1 MTKKLLSTYLLLVP
15 AIYAMAQG
23 IFLKPPSEL
32 DLKINGDIVAMKI
45 QDQTAYLA
53 WLGDG
58 ISPDFQI
65 GSYDLSTKAMQPP
78 TVVGKASGHP
88 IFSSLRGKKYLL
100 WNDQTGSIQYTAL
113 SGGEAGAQHILPNS
127 GSLQLLSATEINSQ
141 IVLCI
146 VNSKTKNAGLLVVN
160 ANNDLQLSVEK
171 SFDIAKSKNI
181 EFCSAV
187 PGIGHAIKVFWKEQK
202 HKNLLCTTI
211 NLDLTPAVDQSN
223 NIVSTEVY
231 QVAGIIS
238 LNDPDSQLMVWRRND
253 KDGKWYYGIISQG
266 LLRDEY
272 APLPYY
278 QAPSRIPLMS
288 KDENG
293 NFYIGTSRLDRQ
305 FVLGSFKSY
314 NPAHWIKDFLLPNKG
329 NYTLKEIVIPGS
341 HDAGMSV
348 LSSAGGKNLS
358 IINECNTLTQVQNIR
373 GQLQSGIRMFDL
385 RLDLYKGELYTKHAP
400 SDCMED
406 AIAGGY
412 GEKLSSALLSVKQF
426 LKENDREFV
435 ILSFC
440 HFCDRK
446 ISVAQQADSIEKW
459 LGKDLFFESQGKVL
473 KDITLND
480 LSGKVLVTFEN
491 YSFPDKSV
499 ILNTLVKKSGAF
511 INYKRAYAASNDL
524 NKLLLAQQSFFSNIK
539 DSVNAND
546 LVRLD
551 WQLTEAGQEAAFVC
565 NDFQSPKSNPL
576 MDGAKL
582 LLNSIK
588 KNKSII
594 ELARTGNQVLVENLD
609 KWLNEGLI
617 NKASFPNILY
627 VDVSGNWITDYSI
640 LLNEHPI
647 YNQKKINR

>member
-1 MTKKLLSTYLLLVP
+1 MIKRLLCTYLLLVSS
-15 AIYAMAQG
+15 IYAMAQG
-23 IFLKPPSEL
+23 IFLQPPSQL
-32 DLKINGDIVAMKI
+32 DSKTSGNVVAMKI
-45 QDQTAYLA
+45 QDQKAYLA
-53 WLGDG
+53 WYGEG
-58 ISPDFQI
+58 ISSDFQI
-65 GSYDLSTKAMQPP
+65 GSYDLSTKVMQSP
-78 TVVGKASGHP
+78 TVVGQASGRP

-100 WNDQTGSIQYTAL
+100 WNDQNGSIQYTIL
-113 SGGEAGAQHILPNS
+113 SGGQAGKPLILPNS
-127 GSLQLLSATEINSQ
+127 ASSQLLSAIEIDSH
-141 IVLCI
+141 IVLGI
-146 VNSKTKNAGLLVVN
+146 VNSKTKNTGILVINVN
-160 ANNDLQLSVEK
+160 MDLTLSVEK
-171 SFDIAKSKNI
+171 SFDVAKSKNI

-187 PGIGHAIKVFWKEQK
+187 PGIGHTIKVFWKEQK
-202 HKNLLCTTI
+202 HRNLLCTTF
-211 NLDLTPAVDQSN
+211 NLDSNLAVNQSYST
-223 NIVSTEVY
+223 ISTEVY
-231 QVAGIIS
+231 QIAGILS
-238 LNDPDSQLMVWRRND
+238 LDDPDSQLLVWKRND
-253 KDGKWYYGIISQG
+253 KDSKWYYGIISQG
-266 LLRDEY
+266 SLRDEY

-278 QAPSRIPLMS
+278 QSTPGIPLKN

-293 NFYIGTSRLDRQ
+293 NYYIGASKLDKQ
-305 FVLGSFKSY
+305 FLLGSFKPY
-314 NPAHWIKDFLLPNKG
+314 NPSHWIKDFLLPKKG
-329 NYTLKEIVIPGS
+329 DYTLKDIVIPGS
-341 HDAGMSV
+341 DDAGMSV

-385 RLDLYKGELYTKHAP
+385 RLDMHKGELYTKHAP

-426 LKENDREFV
+426 LKENNREFV

-446 ISVAQQADSIEKW
+446 IPVAQQADSIEKW
-459 LGKDLFFESQGKVL
+459 LGKDLFFESKGKPL

-480 LSGKVLVTFEN
+480 LSGKVMVTFEN
-491 YSFPDKSV
+491 YSFPDKGI
-499 ILNTLVKKSGAF
+499 ILNTLVKQSQAPV
-511 INYKRAYAASNDL
+511 NYKRAYAASNDL
-524 NKLLLAQQSFFSNIK
+524 NRLLKVQESFFSNIK
-539 DSVNAND
+539 DSVNTND

-594 ELARTGNQVLVENLD
+594 ELARTGNQVLAESLN

-627 VDVSGNWITDYSI
+627 VDVSGTWITDYSI
-640 LLNEHPI
+640 VLNENPI
-647 YNQKKINR
+647 YNRK